1 MTQNP
6 LALTFDFGT
15 QSLRVALTNK
25 KGEIVSIIKRKYD
38 PTYYSE
44 KKGYAEQDPDFYVIN
59 AKSALKELCKA
70 NKDKVSDIIGATIT
84 CFRDTSVQLDEN
96 LKPLR
101 KSILWLDQRMAKA
114 KERIPFIDWALF
126 TLVGMKDTIKFNR
139 SRTVAHWLKEN
150 EPETW
155 SKCYKYVSISCY
167 ITYCLTGNLVDSAA
181 CVTGHYPLDF
191 KHNCWLKPSAM
202 KARIFGIPQRMLS
215 DIKAPGE
222 ILGKIKDEIAEECG
236 LPKGVILYASG
247 SDKACETV
255 GLGALNRDTGAVSY
269 GTACTIEVS
278 NQKYYEPETFLPAYP
293 AAVPGWYNMD
303 VQIYRG
309 YWMLSWFAKNF
320 APELMDQAAA
330 KANVVEELLNSKMSD
345 VPPGC
350 DGLVLQPYWG
360 PGLSRPLS
368 KGSIIGFS
376 DVHTRTHLYRAII
389 EGIAYGLREGLESIE
404 KHQHHKISSIRISGG
419 GSQNDAICQIT
430 ADIFGLP
437 VSRVQTIEASTL
449 GAATSIFLFAKVF
462 DNVDEAIN
470 SMTHKTKTFEPNDLA
485 HQQYEY
491 LYKKV
496 YLKMYPSLKK
506 IYKDLNKYGKRY

>member
-1 MTQNP
+1 MKKNP

-25 KGEIVSIIKRKYD
+25 SGEIVSIIKRKYE
-38 PTYYSE
+38 PAYVSE
-44 KKGYAEQDPDFYVIN
+44 KKGYAEQDPDFYVDQ

-70 NKDKVSDIIGATIT
+70 NKDKLNDIIGATVT

-101 KSILWLDQRMAKA
+101 KSILWLDQRMAIA
-114 KERIPFIDWALF
+114 KEKIPLTSWILF
-126 TLVGMKDTIKFNR
+126 TLVGMKDTVKFNR

-150 EPETW
+150 EPQTW

-167 ITYCLTGNLVDSAA
+167 ITYCLTGNLVDSSA
-181 CVTGHYPLDF
+181 CVTGHYPIDF
-191 KHNCWLKPSAM
+191 KHNCWYKEKALKAC
-202 KARIFGIPQRMLS
+202 IFGIPYRMLS
-215 DIKAPGE
+215 DIKKPGE
-222 ILGKIKDEIAEECG
+222 ILGTIKDDVADECG
-236 LPKGVILYASG
+236 LPHGIILYATG
-247 SDKACETV
+247 SDKACETL
-255 GLGALNRDTGAVSY
+255 GLGALNRDTAAISY
-269 GTACTIEVS
+269 GTACTVEVS

-293 AAVPGWYNMD
+293 AAIQGWYNMD

-320 APELMDQAAA
+320 APELMDEAAA
-330 KANVVEELLNSKMSD
+330 KKNVVEELLNSRMAD
-345 VPPGC
+345 VPPGS

-360 PGLSRPLS
+360 PGLARPLS

-376 DVHTRTHLYRAII
+376 DVHTRSHLYRAII

-404 KHQHHKISSIRISGG
+404 RHQHHKVSSIRISGG
-419 GSQNDAICQIT
+419 GSKNDAICQIT

-437 VSRVQTIEASTL
+437 VSRVQTNETSTL
-449 GAATSIFLFAKVF
+449 GAATALFLSINEFSSVE
-462 DNVDEAIN
+462 EAIN
-470 SMTHKTKTFEPNDLA
+470 SMTHKCKTFEPNDLA

-496 YLKMYPSLKK
+496 YLKMYPNLKK
-506 IYKDLNKYGKRY
+506 VYKDLNRYGKKY